1 MAVTQNRIV
10 ERFRGIVGR
19 DSVGGVVWRGSRLGA
34 LGAAALLCALWRG
47 LRSWCGGLY
56 RGARGR
62 RLWAKFG
69 ARGEGRNVGR
79 AQRGRTA
86 RTMSDPRPLPP
97 LLKGEGEKCAVTLPH
112 LLQKIV

>member
-1 MAVTQNRIV
+1 MVVTQNRIV

-34 LGAAALLCALWRG
+34 FGLVALMCALWRG
-47 LRSWCGGLY
+47 LRSRWGVCIGGT
-56 RGARGR
+56 RGR
-62 RLWAKFG
+62 RLWAEFG
-69 ARGEGRNVGR
+69 ARGEGRNMGQS
-79 AQRGRTA
+79 QRGRTA